1 MKSSF
6 HTEVE
11 TPKKDLPR
19 ISGSEAVIRSFLAEG
34 VETIF
39 GYPGGAIIPVYN
51 ALYDYRDKI
60 NHILVRHEQC
70 AIHAAQGYARATGR
84 TGVCIVTSGPGA
96 TNTVTGLADALLD
109 STPIVLISGQV
120 ASSTLGTDA
129 FQEINFIE
137 ITQSVTKWNCQV
149 KRAEDIP
156 AAIAKAFYIA
166 STGRPGP
173 VVIDITKDAQA
184 GFAEFEYNP
193 VKFIRS
199 YQPYPEVDNDQIM
212 EAVRLINFARKPMAL
227 IGQGVI
233 LGGAEQELKEFLEK
247 SGIPAASTLLGLSAL
262 PTDHPQSVGMLGL
275 HGYEVE
281 KEVVYKNF
289 ALALPFAFRCFSG
302 DESIDDATI
311 EQMIVEYNTIYRE
324 ESEKLVE
331 LFDGVVETLDHLTKA
346 GVKVVITSNNVK
358 PVLRRLTTNLGIA
371 EYIDDI
377 VSVEDVENVKPAPD
391 IALEVLRRYNIS
403 GEEALVVGDAT
414 LDMDMGREA
423 GCHLCGVSFGSHTP
437 EMLRERGARYII
449 DHFSEIEKI
458 VLG

>member
-1 MKSSF
+1 MNYKVVMLDF
-6 HTEVE
+6 DGTTACTV
-11 TPKKDLPR
+11 P
-19 ISGSEAVIRSFLAEG
+19 
-34 VETIF
+34 
-39 GYPGGAIIPVYN
+39 AIY
-51 ALYDYRDKI
+51 
-60 NHILVRHEQC
+60 
-70 AIHAAQGYARATGR
+70 HAA
-84 TGVCIVTSGPGA
+84 
-96 TNTVTGLADALLD
+96 
-109 STPIVLISGQV
+109 
-120 ASSTLGTDA
+120 
-129 FQEINFIE
+129 
-137 ITQSVTKWNCQV
+137 
-149 KRAEDIP
+149 KR
-156 AAIAKAFYIA
+156 
-166 STGRPGP
+166 
-173 VVIDITKDAQA
+173 
-184 GFAEFEYNP
+184 
-193 VKFIRS
+193 
-199 YQPYPEVDNDQIM
+199 
-212 EAVRLINFARKPMAL
+212 
-227 IGQGVI
+227 
-233 LGGAEQELKEFLEK
+233 
-247 SGIPAASTLLGLSAL
+247 
-262 PTDHPQSVGMLGL
+262 MLGL

-311 EQMIVEYNTIYRE
+311 EQMIVEYNTIYKE

-358 PVLRRLTTNLGIA
+358 PVLHRLTTNLGIA

-377 VSVEDVENVKPAPD
+377 VSVEDVKNVKPAPD

-403 GEEALVVGDAT
+403 GKESLVVGDAT